1 MIFKN
6 KSFSFFY
13 YFLFVSVLLV
23 AYLLFFQGIYQERI
37 YPQVYFDNLNV
48 GGLKK
53 DEARIFL
60 NLAVKK
66 IEKEEL
72 SFLVKTEQGEER
84 VSVPLSL
91 IAVSDPDLS
100 RQIVNF
106 DIHQAL
112 TDALLVGRDR
122 NLIKMV
128 ANKIK
133 ILFKPKVLKFPVDIN
148 RQELKEIIRSKLSFL
163 EKPSQNADIIVK
175 EGQIE
180 LQEETSGFVFD
191 YEKALDDLILNL
203 ERLNN
208 QEIVIEAIV
217 DRPAI
222 RAEEV
227 QVAFARAQEIFNSS
241 PYLLEYQDQEWICSP
256 EKIGNWLIFS
266 QKEKGRPGELFLD
279 QEKVREYLEE
289 IGKEINV
296 APRETRLE
304 IIESDDQ
311 RRVSEFQAGKK
322 GLQLN
327 IEATQ
332 ELITQTILKG
342 EKNNILLQVEKVDPT
357 PLPNNL
363 NVLGINDLLAVGS
376 SNFAGSPQNR
386 RHNIRVGAE
395 ILHGL
400 LISPDQEFSLVQ
412 ALGEINKDS
421 GFLPE
426 LVIKGDRTVPE
437 YGGGLCQIGTTMFR
451 LVLNTGLPVTERAS
465 HSYRVSYYEPA
476 GLDATIYNPRPDF
489 RFVNDTG
496 RHLLLQTKIEGDDL
510 IFEFYGTDDGRKV
523 QGEGPEIYNIV
534 QPGPPQ
540 FIETDELEPGK
551 KRRIESAHAG
561 AEAKYINTITFP
573 NKITRR
579 DVWVSRYQPWP
590 EVWLVG
596 REPEKDP
603 ESSLD
608 PNLDL
613 NLDSESQEG

>member
-1 MIFKN
+1 M
-6 KSFSFFY
+6 
-13 YFLFVSVLLV
+13 
-23 AYLLFFQGIYQERI
+23 FFQTIYQERI
-37 YPQVYFDNLNV
+37 YPQVYFNNLNV

-91 IAVSDPDLS
+91 IAVNDPDLS

-106 DIHQAL
+106 NIHQAL
-112 TDALLVGRDR
+112 TDALLVGRDG

-128 ANKIK
+128 TDKIK

-163 EKPSQNADIIVK
+163 EKPSQNADILVK

-203 ERLNN
+203 EQLNN
-208 QEIVIEAIV
+208 QEIIIETVV

-222 RAEEV
+222 RAEEA
-227 QVAFARAQEIFNSS
+227 QVAFARAREIFDSA
-241 PYLLEYQDQEWICSP
+241 PYFLEYQGQEWICSP
-256 EKIGNWLIFS
+256 EKIGDWLIFR
-266 QKEKGRPGELFLD
+266 QKKGGDSLEIFLE
-279 QEKVREYLEE
+279 QKKVKEYLDE

-296 APRETRLE
+296 LPRETRLE
-304 IIESDDQ
+304 IVEIDGQ

-322 GLQLN
+322 GLRLDV
-327 IEATQ
+327 EATQ
-332 ELITQTILKG
+332 DLITQTILNG
-342 EKNNILLQVEKVDPT
+342 EGNNIILQVEEVTPS
-357 PLPNNL
+357 PLPNDL

-400 LISPDQEFSLVQ
+400 LISPDEEFSLLQ

-451 LVLNTGLPVTERAS
+451 LVLNAGLPVTERAP

-496 RHLLLQTKIEGDDL
+496 HHLLLQTEIEGNNL
-510 IFEFYGTDDGRKV
+510 IFKFYGTDDGRKV

-534 QPGPPQ
+534 PPGPPQ
-540 FIETDELEPGK
+540 FIETDELEPGE

-561 AEAKYINTITFP
+561 AEAKYVNTITFP

-596 REPEKDP
+596 REPEP
-603 ESSLD
+603 EKELE
-608 PNLDL
+608 L
-613 NLDSESQEG
+613 QEEGQS